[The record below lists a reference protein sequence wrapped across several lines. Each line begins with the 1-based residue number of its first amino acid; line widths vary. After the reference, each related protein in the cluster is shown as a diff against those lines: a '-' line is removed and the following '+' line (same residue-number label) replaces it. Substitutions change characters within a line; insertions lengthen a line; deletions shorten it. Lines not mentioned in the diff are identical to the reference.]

1 MLDLVRYDKKAYLM
15 YQKANETPSE
25 YIQSF
30 QAMIKSV
37 EAVGGEIGGGE
48 HVYKYL
54 ADVEGV
60 DITTLTGNA
69 LTEFRSGLPNC
80 TKSAYVSIVSTKRG
94 TEL

>member
-1 MLDLVRYDKKAYLM
+1 M

-54 ADVEGV
+54 AGIEGV
-60 DITTLTGNA
+60 DLGLGCHGTLAAIILSSPPWVGPYSV
-69 LTEFRSGLPNC
+69 LYS
-80 TKSAYVSIVSTKRG
+80 
-94 TEL
+94 